1 MNLPGVPA
9 SGVIDLGFR
18 PREWQRRCFLAM
30 KRFSVLVVHRR
41 GGKTVLA
48 VMRLIDAALRCR
60 REAGRFAYIAPLLKQ
75 AKAIAWDYLKRY
87 ALKVPGCKVNESEL
101 SVEFGNGAR
110 VRIFGADNPDS
121 LRGMY
126 FDGAVL
132 DEVAQMKP
140 EVWLE
145 IVLPALLDRMGWA
158 LFIGTPKG
166 VNLFS
171 ETYYRALSDPDWF
184 AACYTVEETDALTPA
199 DIELAR
205 RSTPEPV
212 FRQEFMCDFTVAA
225 MNALIGI
232 DTVTAAAGRHLS
244 IDQYSFAP
252 RILGVDVARQG
263 DDRSAIMRRQGLAT
277 WKPKV
282 LQGGNSIQV
291 ATAVAAEIQEF
302 QPDAVFVDGT
312 GGYGA
317 GVIDQLRQ
325 WGFDVTEV
333 QFGGKALDP
342 RFANK
347 RAEMYWGVKEWL
359 EAGGALYDDAAL
371 KAELCAPTYEYVREG
386 VLQLESKDDIK
397 ARLGVSP
404 DLADALALTFA
415 FPVAPKPRGLSDP
428 GMAGRV
434 KRDYNPLDRLRQNP
448 LAGRAG
454 GSAGPLRW

>member
-1 MNLPGVPA
+1 MSAAPA
-9 SGVIDLGFR
+9 VIDLGFR
-18 PREWQRRCFLAM
+18 PRDWQRRCLAALR
-30 KRFSVLVVHRR
+30 RFSVLVVHRR

-48 VMRLIDAALRCR
+48 VMRLIDSALRCPKQ
-60 REAGRFAYIAPLLKQ
+60 AGRFAYIAPQLKQ

-101 SVEFGNGAR
+101 SIEFGNGAR
-110 VRIFGADNPDS
+110 IRIFGADNPDS

-126 FDGAVL
+126 FDGVVL

-140 EVWLE
+140 EVWTE
-145 IVLPALLDRMGWA
+145 IVLPALLDRRGWA

-171 ETYYRALSDPDWF
+171 ETYYSALSDPTWF
-184 AACYTVEETDALTPA
+184 AACYTVNDTDALTPE
-199 DIELAR
+199 DIILAK

-212 FRQEFMCDFTVAA
+212 YRQEFLCDFTVAA

-232 DTVTAAAGRHLS
+232 DVVNEAAGKHLRE
-244 IDQYSFAP
+244 DQYSFAP

-263 DDRSAIMRRQGLAT
+263 DDRSVIYRRQGLAS
-277 WKPKV
+277 WIAGPPM
-282 LQGGNSIQV
+282 QGGNSIQV
-291 ATAVAAEIQEF
+291 ATAVAQQIRDW

-325 WGFDVTEV
+325 WGFTPTEV
-333 QFGGKALDP
+333 QFGGKASDP

-347 RAEMYWGVKEWL
+347 RAEMYWGMKEWL
-359 EAGGALYDDAAL
+359 EGGGAIPNDPAL
-371 KAELCAPTYEYVREG
+371 KAELCSPTYEFVREG
-386 VLQLESKDDIK
+386 VMQLEAKDDIK
-397 ARLGVSP
+397 QRLGVSP

-415 FPVAPKPRGLSDP
+415 FPVQPKPRGLAGMLDNGP
-428 GMAGRV
+428 GRAV
-434 KRDYNPLDRLRQNP
+434 RDYDPF
-448 LAGRAG
+448 
-454 GSAGPLRW
+454 S